1 MNRIIAWR
9 SIYNDFEMQV
19 NMENMQ
25 LKEDYFEN
33 FFYNIRYKITW
44 SLKINSLMW
53 ITIYRLYQLV
63 RAAP

>member
-33 FFYNIRYKITW
+33 FFYNIKYKITW
-44 SLKINSLMW
+44 S
-53 ITIYRLYQLV
+53 
-63 RAAP
+63 

>member
-25 LKEDYFEN
+25 LKDYFEN

-53 ITIYRLYQLV
+53 ITIYRLYQLA
-63 RAAP
+63 RATP

>member
-44 SLKINSLMW
+44 S
-53 ITIYRLYQLV
+53 
-63 RAAP
+63 

>member
-9 SIYNDFEMQV
+9 SIYSDFEMQV

-25 LKEDYFEN
+25 LKEEYFEN
-33 FFYNIRYKITW
+33 FYNIRYQITW

-53 ITIYRLYQLV
+53 AAIYRLYQLT
-63 RAAP
+63 RATP